1 MVSSK
6 GAQQDTFFPLKCDV
20 PGRQFNY
27 VIRRKTN
34 WRMDNGHGTIRAT
47 RESLSLSSVHS
58 TVRHSLSASI
68 HQSVSKCINFK
79 RVRGW
84 TRGPLLSLSYRQWP
98 LQSLTGPFAH
108 GLSGPWEILPL
119 FIQIN
124 NICLIKFVINGK
136 KRRGNLNTHQRVC
149 NSFRV
154 LGPPLQCRR
163 WSWERGDV
171 VLVRVIHSPHNHRHH
186 SETGCY

>member
-47 RESLSLSSVHS
+47 RESLSLSSDHS
-58 TVRHSLSASI
+58 TVRHSLSASV

-84 TRGPLLSLSYRQWP
+84 TRGPLLSLSDRQWP

-124 NICLIKFVINGK
+124 NICLIKFVINEK
-136 KRRGNLNTHQRVC
+136 KRKFEYPPTSLQFVSRTWPSSSVSKVILGKGWRRPRSRH
-149 NSFRV
+149 SFT
-154 LGPPLQCRR
+154 
-163 WSWERGDV
+163 S
-171 VLVRVIHSPHNHRHH
+171 
-186 SETGCY
+186 